1 MLLLQTEFVRR
12 TAFYEGAVNPLLCCS
27 TIAMPMAD
35 APKEE
40 ENQRV
45 VANISPDFPE
55 ERAYRLFLVA
65 KAPS

>member
-1 MLLLQTEFVRR
+1 
-12 TAFYEGAVNPLLCCS
+12 
-27 TIAMPMAD
+27 MAD